1 MQKPNIN
8 TSKNVTPMIY
18 AYTTPEIAR
27 HNGWTKI
34 GYTEQDVETRI
45 NQQTHTADVKWNL
58 EWKGNALFD
67 DGSAERFTDKDFHA
81 YLRKSGIEQESGKNN
96 EWFHITGQESK
107 IKFYDFR
114 ANHGILKN
122 LSTVIPHELRKEQ
135 EEAVERT
142 IAYKNSHENGEF
154 LWNAK
159 PRFGKTLSVYDF
171 CKKSG
176 AKTVLIVT
184 NRPAI
189 ANSWYEDYM
198 KFLGTESGYHFVSE
212 VDALKGKP
220 CVLSR
225 SEYLDLLIAHDR
237 DDEDFGKCIEFV
249 SLQDMK
255 GSKYFSTNGIDKLRE
270 VADIEWDVLVIDE
283 AHEGVDTYKTDV
295 AFEHINRRFTLHLSG
310 TPFKALANNKFD
322 DNAIFNWTYADEQT
336 AKRDWDVS
344 SEEENPYS
352 SLPKL
357 NLFTYQMSEIIKEEL
372 QQGVEINGETEEYAF
387 DLNEFFSTSNGKF
400 KYDASVD
407 KFLDAMTL
415 QEKYPFSTPELRE
428 ELKHTFWL
436 LDRVDSAKAL
446 AEKLKN
452 HPVFKDYYIILAAG
466 DGKMDDADE
475 TKKSYDKV
483 VEAIGQYDKTITLS
497 VGQLTTG
504 VTIPEWT
511 AVLMLSNVKSPALY
525 MQAAFRAQN
534 TCLFKNGSSY
544 ARKENA
550 YVFDFD
556 PARTLTI
563 FEEFAND
570 LSADISAGRGDIE
583 TRKKHITELLNF
595 FPVIGEDE
603 NGELI
608 ELDAEK
614 VLTIPRKI
622 RSVEVVRRGFMSNF
636 LFQNISQVFGA
647 PQAVYDILS
656 SLEPV
661 SESKGK
667 MNFSEEV
674 KNDLSLNENGEVE
687 LPDEIVIGVTNDV
700 FGDKIYAPTEDID
713 SVVSQIV
720 STPDKATSVL
730 DKLKTNTHNQV
741 TANILA
747 KAKETYGSEMKPAD
761 KRKLESNINGA
772 ADNLINKSYTNF
784 TIDKNTIEQQRT
796 EALQS
801 RHETGRSTSEI
812 NQEFDEKIA
821 SVTEQFQKTLI
832 EGIGELVEKSKKTV
846 VKTIE
851 TSKREREK
859 TVIED
864 GIRDRLRGFSRTI
877 PSFLM
882 AYGDNTVTLAT
893 FDTVIPDGVFKEVTS
908 ITLDQFRFLR
918 DGGSYT
924 DPETGEEKTFNGQL
938 FDPVV
943 FDDSVK
949 EFLALKKKLADYFDE
964 KSVEDIFDYI
974 PPQKTNQIFTPKT
987 MVKKMVD
994 MLEEENPGCFDLPDK
1009 TFIDLYMKSGLYVA
1023 EIVKRLYQSNE
1034 LKHLY
1039 PDKYDRLKHIFE
1051 KQVYG
1056 LAPTEIIYKIA
1067 TSYILGFDED
1077 VKITKHNFK
1086 QVDAL
1091 PYAKDGTLKEKLDEI
1106 YGDSNV

>member
-1 MQKPNIN
+1 MQRPNIK
-8 TSKNVTPMIY
+8 TAKNVTPMIY

-27 HNGWTKI
+27 HDGWTKI

-45 NQQTHTADVKWNL
+45 KQQTHTADISYHL

-67 DGSAERFTDKDFHA
+67 DGSGERFTDKDFHV
-81 YLRKSGIEQESGKNN
+81 YLRKSGIEQEKGKNN
-96 EWFHITGQESK
+96 EWFHVTGQESRK
-107 IKFYDFR
+107 KFYDFR
-114 ANHGILKN
+114 MNHGILQK
-122 LSTVIPHELRKEQ
+122 LSAVIPYRLRKEQ
-135 EEAVERT
+135 EEAVEKT
-142 IAYKNSHENGEF
+142 VEYEAKHKDGEF

-176 AKTVLIVT
+176 ANTVLIVT

-189 ANSWYEDYM
+189 ANSWYDDYM
-198 KFLGTESGYHFVSE
+198 KFLGKESGYLFVSE
-212 VDALKGKP
+212 VDALKGKAG
-220 CVLSR
+220 VLSR
-225 SEYLDLLIAHDR
+225 NEYTKELLKH
-237 DDEDFGKCIEFV
+237 DDESFGKCIEFV

-255 GSKYFSTNGIDKLRE
+255 GSKYFSTDGIDKLQE
-270 VADIEWDVLVIDE
+270 VAMMEWDVLVIDE
-283 AHEGVDTYKTDV
+283 AHEGVDTLKTDI
-295 AFEHINRRFTLHLSG
+295 AFERIKRKFTLHLSG
-310 TPFKALANNKFD
+310 TPFKALANNKFED
-322 DNAIFNWTYADEQT
+322 DAIYNWTYADEQA
-336 AKRDWDVS
+336 AKRDWDDA
-344 SEEENPYS
+344 SEEENPYAA
-352 SLPKL
+352 LPKL
-357 NLFTYQMSEIIKEEL
+357 NLFTYQMSEIIKDEIK
-372 QQGVEINGETEEYAF
+372 QGVEINGETAEYAF
-387 DLNEFFSTSNGKF
+387 DLNEFFSTNNGKF
-400 KYDASVD
+400 KYDSSVD

-415 QEKYPFSTPELRE
+415 LEKYPFSTPQLRD

-436 LDRVDSAKAL
+436 LDRVESAKAL
-446 AEKLKN
+446 ASKLKD
-452 HPVFKDYYIILAAG
+452 HPVFKDYTVILAAG
-466 DGKMDDADE
+466 DGKLDDDEE

-483 VEAIGQYDKTITLS
+483 VEAIQENDKTITLS

-504 VTIPEWT
+504 ITIPEWS

-534 TCLFKNGSSY
+534 PCLYKTSSGY

-563 FEEFAND
+563 FEKFAND
-570 LSADISAGRGDIE
+570 LSADTSAGRGDVE
-583 TRKKHITELLNF
+583 TRKEHIKELLNF

-647 PQAVYDILS
+647 PQAVMDILS
-656 SLEPV
+656 NFDAVGEPNKKV
-661 SESKGK
+661 TL
-667 MNFSEEV
+667 SEEV
-674 KNDLSLNENGEVE
+674 KEDLSLNEDGEVE
-687 LPDEIVIGVTNDV
+687 VPDSIILGVSQDIFGEKIFAPSQEEVVETVSKIVEKPDR
-700 FGDKIYAPTEDID
+700 AE
-713 SVVSQIV
+713 SVVN
-720 STPDKATSVL
+720 
-730 DKLKTNTHNQV
+730 KLKTDTHNQV
-741 TANILA
+741 TAGIISEA
-747 KAKETYGSEMKPAD
+747 KNAYGSEMKPAD
-761 KRKLESNINGA
+761 KKKLESKINSN
-772 ADNLINKSYTNF
+772 ADKLIDKTFTNYN
-784 TIDKNTIEQQRT
+784 IDKNIVEQERSD
-796 EALQS
+796 ALKS
-801 RHETGRSTSEI
+801 RHESGRSTEEI
-812 NQEFDEKIA
+812 NAEFDKKVEQ
-821 SVTEQFQKTLI
+821 VTKQFQETLQT
-832 EGIGELVEKSKKTV
+832 GLKDLVEESKKEV
-846 VKTIE
+846 VKTVE
-851 TSKREREK
+851 TNKREREK
-859 TVIED
+859 SVIEE
-864 GIRDRLRGFSRTI
+864 GIRNHLRGFSRTI

-882 AYGDNTVTLAT
+882 AYGNDKVTLAT
-893 FDTVIPDGVFKEVTS
+893 FDTVIPDKVFKEVTS

-918 DGGSYT
+918 DGGSYE
-924 DPETGEEKTFNGQL
+924 DPETGEQKEFSGQL
-938 FDPVV
+938 FDSVV

-974 PPQKTNQIFTPKT
+974 PPQKTNQIFTPKK

-1009 TFIDLYMKSGLYVA
+1009 TFIDLYMKSGLYIA
-1023 EIVKRLYQSNE
+1023 EIVKRLYQSDE
-1034 LKHLY
+1034 MKRLY

-1077 VKITKHNFK
+1077 VKITHHNFK

-1091 PYAKDGTLKEKLDEI
+1091 PYAKDGSLQKKLDEI
-1106 YGDSNV
+1106 YGD